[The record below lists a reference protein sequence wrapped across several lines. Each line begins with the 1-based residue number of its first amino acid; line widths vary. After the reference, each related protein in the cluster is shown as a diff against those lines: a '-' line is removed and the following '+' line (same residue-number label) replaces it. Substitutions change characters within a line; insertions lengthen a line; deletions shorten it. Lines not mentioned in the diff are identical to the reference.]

1 MSRQK
6 EFSRRLVTLRAE
18 RLQALDDVADNRTH
32 RDQAILV
39 ELSDGD
45 VNGPLIRP
53 ERAETVCG

>member
-6 EFSRRLVTLRAE
+6 ELSGRLVSLRTE
-18 RLQALDDVADNRTH
+18 RLQALDDVADNRIH
-32 RDQAILV
+32 RQAILV

-53 ERAETVCG
+53 ERAETVCR